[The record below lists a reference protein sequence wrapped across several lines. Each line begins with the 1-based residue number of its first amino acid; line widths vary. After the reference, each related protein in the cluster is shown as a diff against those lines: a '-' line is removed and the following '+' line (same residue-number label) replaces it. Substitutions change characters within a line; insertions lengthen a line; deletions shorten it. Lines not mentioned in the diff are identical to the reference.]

1 MLSDIHLLWELM
13 LTGAPVL
20 VVCTLLFFVHRVS
33 ACFVVFVRESEH
45 ESQAVLLSRHVLIC
59 VCVSVSV
66 SVSVCLCVCVS
77 VCVCLSVYLCLCF
90 SFRRHQLFA
99 AGPFLHWSP

>member
-33 ACFVVFVRESEH
+33 ACFVVFVREIPGKPQQ
-45 ESQAVLLSRHVLIC
+45 SQLPLKDHYLL
-59 VCVSVSV
+59 
-66 SVSVCLCVCVS
+66 
-77 VCVCLSVYLCLCF
+77 
-90 SFRRHQLFA
+90 
-99 AGPFLHWSP
+99 